1 MKRSATILALLAT
14 LLLMSCDS
22 TEPVDEPI
30 LAVEEKMLIPL
41 EELLVGLWQK
51 DDVEGLEWLFKEGGS
66 YLAGDLNPINPIVGN
81 WELEGDTLHIND
93 SACFDAFATYR
104 IGIDENAMSVEL
116 LLDEC
121 EGRGAVLPGGWS
133 RFIYGQ

>member
-1 MKRSATILALLAT
+1 MLVVA
-14 LLLMSCDS
+14 SCDS

-30 LAVEEKMLIPL
+30 LAVEEETPLPL
-41 EELLVGLWQK
+41 EELLVGLWEK
-51 DDVEGLEWLFKEGGS
+51 DDVDDLEWLFKEGGS
-66 YLAGDLNPINPIVGN
+66 YLAGDLNPINPIVGR

-93 SACFDAFATYR
+93 SACFDAFARYR
-104 IGIDENAMSVEL
+104 ILIDANTMSVEL

-121 EGRGAVLPGGWS
+121 DGRGAVFPGEWS

>member
-1 MKRSATILALLAT
+1 MDGPPERA
-14 LLLMSCDS
+14 
-22 TEPVDEPI
+22 PVGVGVADV
-30 LAVEEKMLIPL
+30 AAGREE
-41 EELLVGLWQK
+41 GR
-51 DDVEGLEWLFKEGGS
+51 
-66 YLAGDLNPINPIVGN
+66 

-104 IGIDENAMSVEL
+104 IGINENAMSVEL